1 MRACSASP
9 SGMAFIVVMSHDSCR
24 AEQDRIGAGG
34 FGYCSGKA
42 LHLSGTAQ
50 HPGSTS
56 PNQRLVE
63 PAGLACMSSVTRTNR
78 SSQRIALSDGW
89 SDSIH
94 HQQRHPSPAA
104 TRHELLASRP
114 TLLPALRSSS
124 HPGRR
129 DGPAD
134 SSTAPV
140 GTPRLNSPAA
150 EQ

>member
-1 MRACSASP
+1 
-9 SGMAFIVVMSHDSCR
+9 MAFIVVMSHDSCR

-50 HPGSTS
+50 HSGSTS

-63 PAGLACMSSVTRTNR
+63 PAGLACLSSVTRTNR

-94 HQQRHPSPAA
+94 QQQRHPSPAA

-140 GTPRLNSPAA
+140 GIPRLNSPAA